1 MAIKKVSVIVPMHN
15 GERFISRCIESI
27 LNQSYKKIELII
39 VDDNDNNSEDNTNPG
54 IEDDDSLSLDD
65 FISSDDQITS
75 NDTVI
80 DYDDSVSTDGT
91 LNDSYTN
98 ETTNGSDAVTP
109 DTALPDP
116 NTDSMQSLSN
126 EASADMLV
134 ESMASYPVEESG
146 VAYTMH
152 L

>member
-1 MAIKKVSVIVPMHN
+1 MEKSTTLFKWTRKADDN
-15 GERFISRCIESI
+15 AAD
-27 LNQSYKKIELII
+27 QII

-80 DYDDSVSTDGT
+80 DYDDSVSTDGA
-91 LNDSYTN
+91 LNDNYTN

-126 EASADMLV
+126 EALADMLV